1 MTSIF
6 CLEGDW
12 DDAVRNRESVLPVLE
27 LLERLGEAQF
37 HHRDVTT
44 ARELEHHVAK
54 LRRFSRAR
62 FPVVYLACHAAEQDG
77 ELTIE
82 LGGSTL
88 SLHEV
93 APLLTGKLTGRILYL
108 GSSLMG
114 STNDAALMRLADA
127 TGARAVV
134 GYEANVSWLEGAAFD
149 LLLLPRLVAAKRVDT
164 IFRGLLEH
172 NSSMSAA
179 VGLVVATKAR
189 VYRAES

>member
-12 DDAVRNRESVLPVLE
+12 DDSVRSRESVLPALE
-27 LLERLGEAQF
+27 LLERLNQTEF
-37 HHRDVTT
+37 YHRDVTT
-44 ARELEHHVAK
+44 HHELEHHLTK

-62 FPVVYLACHAAEQDG
+62 FPVVYLACHGCERDG
-77 ELTIE
+77 ELKIN

-88 SLHEV
+88 SLNEV
-93 APLLTGKLTGRILYL
+93 APLLAGKLAGRILYL
-108 GSSLMG
+108 GNSLIG
-114 STNDAALMRLADA
+114 SAKDHALMQLADA

-134 GYEANVSWLEGAAFD
+134 GYQAEVSWLESVAFD
-149 LLLLPRLVAAKRVDT
+149 LLLLPRLAAAKRVDT

-179 VGLVVATKAR
+179 VGLVVATKAK
-189 VYRAES
+189 VYREG

>member
-12 DDAVRNRESVLPVLE
+12 DDSVRNRESVLPVLE
-27 LLERLGEAQF
+27 LLERLNEAQF
-37 HHRDVTT
+37 YHRDVTT
-44 ARELEHHVAK
+44 PHELEHHLTK

-62 FPVVYLACHAAEQDG
+62 FPVVYLASHGSEQDG
-77 ELTIE
+77 ELKID

-88 SLHEV
+88 SLNEV
-93 APLLTGKLTGRILYL
+93 GRLLAGKLSGRILYF
-108 GSSLMG
+108 GSSLIG
-114 STNDAALMRLADA
+114 TARDHALMQLADA

-134 GYEANVSWLEGAAFD
+134 GYEAEVSWLESAAFD
-149 LLLLPRLVAAKRVDT
+149 LLLLPRLVSAKRVDT

-179 VGLVVATKAR
+179 VGLVVATKAK
-189 VYRAES
+189 VYREG